1 MKVNRIKFKIIVSIL
16 IIIALVPIVIIGTDH
31 ISNAIKISKT
41 RNALEQLYAKELET
55 KIIDKLKTTKINVNT
70 STIKTTFEKYQYVDD
85 DIFKLCTYNN
95 KSSNIY
101 KDFICMFITENNKG
115 IAIPLFKI
123 ESYSNGKFK
132 TIEFLDGSE
141 WFWKPIVGDTIQQI
155 IKSECNIENSY
166 FYCNEFYGASR
177 KPKVLGKEMQL
188 MYKDR
193 DFAADILA
201 DIIVSGD
208 NHYSSTEE
216 IRIMTYT
223 RLSDMKE
230 RSVIWGLFD

>member
-1 MKVNRIKFKIIVSIL
+1 MIL
-16 IIIALVPIVIIGTDH
+16 IILTLILCIIIFAITLYNQKFNF
-31 ISNAIKISKT
+31 ISI
-41 RNALEQLYAKELET
+41 
-55 KIIDKLKTTKINVNT
+55 KLKN
-70 STIKTTFEKYQYVDD
+70 
-85 DIFKLCTYNN
+85 
-95 KSSNIY
+95 
-101 KDFICMFITENNKG
+101 ITERINSSLIKRKK
-115 IAIPLFKI
+115 LL
-123 ESYSNGKFK
+123 E
-132 TIEFLDGSE
+132 DSE
-141 WFWKPIVGDTIQQI
+141 QI
-155 IKSECNIENSY
+155 IKSECNIGYSY

-230 RSVIWGLFD
+230 HSVIWGLFD